1 MKRIYLTLV
10 VVAAAWTQGVQAQ
23 NAPTPMSLQQCIEYA
38 KVNNP
43 NLKNAE
49 AGIQAAKARVGETV
63 ATGLPQIAANAD
75 LGSNF
80 IIPTSF
86 LPAGF
91 FPTAPPGQDFVGV
104 KFGTQYVGRATI
116 DVNQM
121 IFNGSYFVGLRASR
135 TYTEL
140 SRKDL
145 ISSQTDVVTAIK
157 KAYYGVLVSAE
168 RLALVEKNVQRL
180 DSLLNQTKVM
190 YNNGFAEK
198 IDVSRI
204 AVQYNN
210 IVTAKKTSTI
220 GLEIGMNILK
230 FQMGLP
236 MTENITLSDN
246 LESIQLQVLNDDFKK
261 DFTYSNRIEY
271 SKLEINHALTELD
284 IKNTNAQYL
293 PNLNLYGSYGASYG
307 TNTFDNFIAFGSQWR
322 DLGVIGIRANIPIFD
337 GLRKSNQVQ
346 QKRIA
351 LQQIENTKVLVKNQI
366 DMEQEQATLTF
377 ANNLETLKTQRA
389 NMELAQEVY
398 NVSVIKYQQGVG
410 SNIEVINAD
419 ASYKEA
425 QTNYYA
431 SLYDALIAS
440 VDLEKSYGKILAS
453 AN

>member
-10 VVAAAWTQGVQAQ
+10 VITAVWIPRVNAQ
-23 NAPTPMSLQQCIEYA
+23 NTPTAMSLQQCIEYA

-43 NLKNAE
+43 NLKNAD
-49 AGIQAAKARVGETV
+49 AGIKAAKARVGETV

-86 LPAGF
+86 LPAEILGG
-91 FPTAPPGQDFVGV
+91 PPGEFVGV

-121 IFNGSYFVGLRASR
+121 IFNGSYFVGLKASR

-168 RLALVEKNVQRL
+168 RLALVDKNVQRL

-204 AVQYNN
+204 QVQYNN

-220 GLEIGMNILK
+220 GLEVGMNILK

-236 MTENITLSDN
+236 MSENITLSDN

-261 DFTYSNRIEY
+261 DFSYSNRIEY
-271 SKLEINHALTELD
+271 SKLEINRILTELD
-284 IKNTNAQYL
+284 IKNTKVQYL
-293 PNLNLYGSYGASYG
+293 PNLNFYGSYGASFG
-307 TNTFDNFIAFGSQWR
+307 TSAFDSFIQFGSKWR
-322 DLGVIGIRANIPIFD
+322 DLGVVGIRANVPIFD

-346 QKRIA
+346 QKKIA
-351 LQQIENTKVLVKNQI
+351 LQQIENTQTLVKNQI
-366 DMEQEQATLTF
+366 DMEQQQATLTF
-377 ANNLETLKTQRA
+377 ANNLETLKSQRS
-389 NMELAQEVY
+389 NMDLAQEVY
-398 NVSVIKYQQGVG
+398 NVAVIKYQQGVG

-431 SLYDALIAS
+431 ALYDALIAS

>member
-1 MKRIYLTLV
+1 MKRIYFTMIV
-10 VVAAAWTQGVQAQ
+10 IAAGLAQ
-23 NAPTPMSLQQCIEYA
+23 RGHAQDKPVTPMSLQQCIEYA

-43 NLKNAE
+43 NLKNAQV
-49 AGIQAAKARVGETV
+49 GIDAAKARVGETV

-86 LPAGF
+86 LPAEILGG
-91 FPTAPPGQDFVGV
+91 PPGEFVGV

-121 IFNGSYFVGLRASR
+121 IFNGSYFVGLKASR

-145 ISSQTDVVTAIK
+145 ISSQIDVVAAIK

-168 RLALVEKNVQRL
+168 RLALVDKNVQRL

-204 AVQYNN
+204 QVQYNN
-210 IVTAKKTSTI
+210 IVTAKKTSTV

-236 MTENITLSDN
+236 MSESITLSDN
-246 LESIQLQVLNDDFKK
+246 LESIQLQVLSDDFKK
-261 DFTYSNRIEY
+261 DFAYSNRIEY
-271 SKLEINHALTELD
+271 SKLEINHILTELD
-284 IKNTNAQYL
+284 IRNTKVQYL
-293 PNLNLYGSYGASYG
+293 PKLDFYGSYGASYG
-307 TNTFDNFIAFGSQWR
+307 TAAFSNFISFGSQWR
-322 DLGVIGIRANIPIFD
+322 DLGVVGIRANVPIFD

-346 QKRIA
+346 QKKIQ
-351 LQQIENTKVLVKNQI
+351 LQQIENNQVLVKNQI
-366 DMEQEQATLTF
+366 DMEQEQSTLTF
-377 ANNLETLKTQRA
+377 ANNLETLKSQRS
-389 NMELAQEVY
+389 NMDLAQEVY

-419 ASYKEA
+419 ASFKEA

-440 VDLEKSYGKILAS
+440 VDLEKSFGKILAS

>member
-10 VVAAAWTQGVQAQ
+10 VVAAAWSQRVHAQ
-23 NAPTPMSLQQCIEYA
+23 NAPTAMSLQQCIEYA

-49 AGIQAAKARVGETV
+49 AGIKAAKARVGETV

-86 LPAGF
+86 LPAEILGG
-91 FPTAPPGQDFVGV
+91 PPGEFVGV

-121 IFNGSYFVGLRASR
+121 IFNGSYFVGLKASR

-145 ISSQTDVVTAIK
+145 ISSQTDVITAIK

-168 RLALVEKNVQRL
+168 RLALVDKNVQRL

-204 AVQYNN
+204 QVQYNN

-261 DFTYSNRIEY
+261 DFNYSNRIEY
-271 SKLEINHALTELD
+271 SKLEINRMLTELD
-284 IKNTNAQYL
+284 IKNTKVQYL
-293 PNLNLYGSYGASYG
+293 PNLNFYGSYGASFG
-307 TNTFDNFIAFGSQWR
+307 TSAFDSFIQFGSKWR
-322 DLGVIGIRANIPIFD
+322 DLGVVGIRANIPIFD

-346 QKRIA
+346 QKKIA
-351 LQQIENTKVLVKNQI
+351 LQQIENTQVLVKNQI

-377 ANNLETLKTQRA
+377 GNNLETLKSQRN
-389 NMELAQEVY
+389 NMDLAQEVY
-398 NVSVIKYQQGVG
+398 NVAVIKYQQGVG

-431 SLYDALIAS
+431 ALYDALIAS